1 MSHVVPSIGGGRGEL
16 AAGEIYCQ
24 SPLIRALMHEL
35 ELLREREHT
44 ANNYCQTT
52 AQLRCYVSH
61 TSLTVLRAADG
72 CTEYCQTRAV
82 VSSAALSTAKLV
94 WET

>member
-1 MSHVVPSIGGGRGEL
+1 M
-16 AAGEIYCQ
+16 AAKMNKF
-24 SPLIRALMHEL
+24 LIDTCFCHCTY
-35 ELLREREHT
+35 T
-44 ANNYCQTT
+44 ANNYCEIT
-52 AQLRCYVSH
+52 AKLRCYVSH

-72 CTEYCQTRAV
+72 STEYCQTRAV